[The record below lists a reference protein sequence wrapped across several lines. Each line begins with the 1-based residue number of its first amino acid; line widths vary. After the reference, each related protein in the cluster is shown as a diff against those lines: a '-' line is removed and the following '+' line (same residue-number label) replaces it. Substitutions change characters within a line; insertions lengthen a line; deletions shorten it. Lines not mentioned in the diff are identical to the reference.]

1 MCKIV
6 NVMVGI
12 CLMAAAY
19 RDWKT
24 KQIPVGLL
32 LLTTLFVLLL
42 LFTVIKDTL
51 WSTLGGIGIGL
62 CFFVISKVTGEAIG
76 YGDSWILLLLGFYLG
91 GKPLLE
97 VIFLASFAACLFALF
112 RSMARGWN
120 KGQTIPFV
128 PFLFM
133 GYLGVTFL

>member
-1 MCKIV
+1 MCKIA
-6 NVMVGI
+6 NVIVGI
-12 CLMAAAY
+12 CLLAAAY

-24 KQIPVGLL
+24 KQISVRLLSLTALIILL
-32 LLTTLFVLLL
+32 LRAA
-42 LFTVIKDTL
+42 VIKDTL

-76 YGDSWILLLLGFYLG
+76 YGDSWLILLLGIYLG

-97 VIFLASFAACLFALF
+97 VIFLASFAACFYVLF

-133 GYLGVTFL
+133 GYLGVIFL